1 MNDNLY
7 IISSTRTPKDEKEM
21 IDSSAKKA
29 KAPLP
34 KFV

>member
-1 MNDNLY
+1 MNDIY

-21 IDSSAKKA
+21 IDSSSKKA